1 MIGMRAS
8 ATADDSKQDGGA
20 NAAAPGFDDFEMR
33 LGDIMRGERATM
45 GKSLLDVQRELRI
58 RASYVAAIENCDISA
73 FDAPSFIAGY
83 VRILDMIVMRI
94 MDGIMAIPSILL
106 AIAMVTL
113 SGAGILTVIVAIVIS
128 FPENRRSRRRARPS
142 SPRSSA
148 SPRRRRRWSMAS
160 SLSAT
165 HSWRSTPI
173 GWPGA

>member
-73 FDAPSFIAGY
+73 FDAPSFI
-83 VRILDMIVMRI
+83 
-94 MDGIMAIPSILL
+94 
-106 AIAMVTL
+106 
-113 SGAGILTVIVAIVIS
+113 SG
-128 FPENRRSRRRARPS
+128 
-142 SPRSSA
+142 
-148 SPRRRRRWSMAS
+148 
-160 SLSAT
+160 
-165 HSWRSTPI
+165 
-173 GWPGA
+173 